1 MEFELWYLIVVP
13 LLFIAGW
20 WFRGLDQRQREQ
32 EQRPGTYYKGINLLL
47 NDQPDKAIDAFIEVV
62 KLDPE
67 TIELHHALGNL
78 FSRRGE
84 FDRAVRIHNHLL
96 NREDLPSHERSL
108 ALFEL
113 GNDYLK
119 AGIYDRAEESFQ
131 RLLKEPEYRLDAMRS
146 LLKIYCTEKE
156 WNKAIEVANTLEKQ
170 AGENHQVE
178 MGHFHCE
185 LAALEMRAKHFD
197 QAKLELEKA
206 LQVDRKSVRALIM
219 LGNLSMLSND
229 PNAALRYWAQVE
241 KVSPEHL
248 TLVMVQIAQ
257 AYEAIGQHDQAMNL
271 INRAL
276 EDHSSV
282 ETLSIALDLI
292 IKSEGEKAAE
302 KFLKEELERRPT
314 LWAYEKLSELRL
326 KANPDDSELE
336 LLTGLLKPYVSR
348 PGRYRCSHC
357 GFKAKG
363 FQWLC
368 PGCSSWGSYSPKREE
383 EQ

>member
-1 MEFELWYLIVVP
+1 MKFELWYLIVVP

-219 LGNLSMLSND
+219 LGNLSMLNND
-229 PNAALRYWAQVE
+229 PNAALQYWAQVE

-282 ETLSIALDLI
+282 EALSIALDLI

>member
-185 LAALEMRAKHFD
+185 FAALEMRAKHFD

-219 LGNLSMLSND
+219 LGNLSMLNND
-229 PNAALRYWAQVE
+229 PNAALQYWAQVE

>member
-219 LGNLSMLSND
+219 LGNLSMLNND
-229 PNAALRYWAQVE
+229 PNAALQYWAQVE
-241 KVSPEHL
+241 RVSPEHL

>member
-131 RLLKEPEYRLDAMRS
+131 RLLNEPEYRLDAMRS

-219 LGNLSMLSND
+219 LGNLSMLNND
-229 PNAALRYWAQVE
+229 PNAALQYWAQVE

>member
-131 RLLKEPEYRLDAMRS
+131 RLLKEPEYRLDAMRA

-156 WNKAIEVANTLEKQ
+156 WNKAIEIANTLEKQ

-185 LAALEMRAKHFD
+185 LAGLAMRAKHFD

-219 LGNLSMLSND
+219 LGNSSMLNND
-229 PNAALRYWAQVE
+229 PNAALQYWSQVE

-248 TLVMVQIAQ
+248 TLVMVQMAQ

-302 KFLKEELERRPT
+302 KFLKEELGRRPT

-326 KANPDDSELE
+326 KANPEDSELQ
-336 LLTGLLKPYVSR
+336 LLTALLKPYVSR

-383 EQ
+383 EA

>member
-1 MEFELWYLIVVP
+1 MISLIKQ
-13 LLFIAGW
+13 L
-20 WFRGLDQRQREQ
+20 
-32 EQRPGTYYKGINLLL
+32 
-47 NDQPDKAIDAFIEVV
+47 DAFIEVV

-96 NREDLPSHERSL
+96 NREREDLPSHERSL

-219 LGNLSMLSND
+219 LGNLSMLNND
-229 PNAALRYWAQVE
+229 PNAALQYWAQVE
-241 KVSPEHL
+241 RVSPEHL

>member
-219 LGNLSMLSND
+219 LGNLSMLNND
-229 PNAALRYWAQVE
+229 PNAALQYWAQVE

-314 LWAYEKLSELRL
+314 LWAYEKLCELRL

>member
-13 LLFIAGW
+13 VLFVAGW

-96 NREDLPSHERSL
+96 NREDLPTHERSL

-119 AGIYDRAEESFQ
+119 AGIYDRAENSFQ
-131 RLLKEPEYRLDAMRS
+131 RLLKEPEYRLDALRA

-156 WNKAIEVANTLEKQ
+156 WEKAIDIANTLEKQ
-170 AGENHQVE
+170 AGENHQME

-185 LAALEMRAKHFD
+185 LAAQAIRGKQFDKAKE
-197 QAKLELEKA
+197 QLQKA
-206 LQVDRKSVRALIM
+206 HEVDRKSVRALIM
-219 LGNLSMLSND
+219 LGDLAMLAED
-229 PNAALRYWAQVE
+229 PKTALEHWSQVE
-241 KVSPEHL
+241 KVSAEHL
-248 TLVMVQIAQ
+248 TLVMAQ
-257 AYEAIGQHDQAMNL
+257 MAKAYEMIGQHEQAMNL
-271 INRAL
+271 IHRAL
-276 EDHSSV
+276 DDHSGV

-292 IKSEGEKAAE
+292 AKSEGEQAAQ
-302 KFLKEELERRPT
+302 KFLKEELIRRPT
-314 LWAYEKLSELRL
+314 LWTYEKLAQLRL
-326 KANPDDSELE
+326 KANPEDTELQ
-336 LLTGLLKPYVSR
+336 LLVTLLKPYVSR
-348 PGRYRCSHC
+348 PGRYRCAHC
-357 GFKAKG
+357 GFVAKG

-383 EQ
+383 EV

>member
-13 LLFIAGW
+13 VLFVAGW
-20 WFRGLDQRQREQ
+20 WFRGLDQRQREK
-32 EQRPGTYYKGINLLL
+32 EHEPATYYKGINLLL

-62 KLDPE
+62 RLDPE

-96 NREDLPSHERSL
+96 NREDLPEHERSL

-119 AGIYDRAEESFQ
+119 AGIYDRAEDSFQ
-131 RLLKEPEYRLDAMRS
+131 RLLKEPEYHLDALRA

-156 WNKAIEVANTLEKQ
+156 WEKAIDVANTLEKQ

-185 LAALEMRAKHFD
+185 LAALAMRAKQYD
-197 QAKLELEKA
+197 QAREALQKA
-206 LQVDRKSVRALIM
+206 MQVDRHSVRALIM
-219 LGNLSMLSND
+219 LGNLAMLNND
-229 PNAALRYWAQVE
+229 PQTALLHWSKVE
-241 KVSPEHL
+241 TVSPDYL
-248 TLVMVQIAQ
+248 PLVMVPMAQ
-257 AYEAIGQHDQAMNL
+257 AYEASGQHEQAMNL
-271 INRAL
+271 VHRAL

-292 IKSEGEKAAE
+292 VKSEGEQAAQ
-302 KFLKEELERRPT
+302 KFLKEELVRHPT
-314 LWAYEKLSELRL
+314 LWTYEKLAELRL
-326 KANPDDSELE
+326 KDHPQDSELQ
-336 LLTGLLKPYVSR
+336 LLISLLKPYVSR

-383 EQ
+383 ES